1 MITAVIRNKEDT
13 LVIDLPHDIYD
24 LYEKM
29 HSVGIWSPPQKI
41 KLTDNEDEDIGVKLF
56 SDNDFGNHLLGIL
69 GEDNTLADANMLT
82 TLIQDAS
89 PEIKEEL
96 EQNVL
101 YDQYTSMSD
110 VVRDIKKMIDEAGP
124 VKVTFY
130 CPLEGHVIDED
141 GLESGMNNR
150 YLQSYQ
156 WAIEELIESRS
167 EDDTK
172 NMAEYFDQD
181 EFGKRKLVSAVWGVE
196 CYRGKLY
203 GKIECSLTEELTDD
217 ETEKLKDW
225 ISGQNSDG
233 WGEGFEQQPIET
245 EDGELFVSFWNSG
258 DDYAIM
264 TKDELDEYIESQ
276 NVGMGGM

>member
-1 MITAVIRNKEDT
+1 MITAVIRNKENT
-13 LVIDLPHDIYD
+13 LVIDLPHNIYG
-24 LYEKM
+24 LYEKLG
-29 HSVGIWSPPQKI
+29 SVGISAPPQKI
-41 KLTDNEDEDIGVKLF
+41 KLTDNEEEDIGVKLF

-69 GEDNTLADANMLT
+69 GENNTLADANMLA

-89 PEIKEEL
+89 TEIKEEL

-101 YDQYTSMSD
+101 YDQYSSIGD
-110 VVRDIKKMIDEAGP
+110 VVKAIKEMLDAAGP
-124 VKVTFY
+124 VKMNFY
-130 CPLEGHVIDED
+130 CSLEGHVIDEE
-141 GLESGMNNR
+141 GLESGINNR

-156 WAIEELIESRS
+156 WAIEELIEIRS
-167 EDDTK
+167 KDDTV

-196 CYRGKLY
+196 NYRGKLY
-203 GKIECSLTEELTDD
+203 GKIECSLTEALTD
-217 ETEKLKDW
+217 EECEKLKGW

-264 TKDELDEYIESQ
+264 TQDELDEYIDRQ
-276 NVGMGGM
+276 DVGMGGM